1 MISSDHVIMK
11 SWILE
16 QFHIRDDF
24 LWMVNNLNKT
34 YNTPKCIIESK
45 YFKKSKIMN
54 NRVNWFFFK
63 KK

>member
-1 MISSDHVIMK
+1 MK

-34 YNTPKCIIESK
+34 YNRPKCIIESK
-45 YFKKSKIMN
+45 YFKKSKIIN